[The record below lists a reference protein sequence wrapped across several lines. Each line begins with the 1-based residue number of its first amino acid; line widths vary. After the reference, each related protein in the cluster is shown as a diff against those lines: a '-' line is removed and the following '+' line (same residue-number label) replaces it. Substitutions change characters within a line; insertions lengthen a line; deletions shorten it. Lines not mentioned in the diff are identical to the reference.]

1 MKRSTASRAQTRRN
15 SLGKEHAAKAF
26 MEERDPLTERII
38 GCAIAVHRELGP
50 GLLESVYET
59 PLCIQLAKA
68 GLRFER
74 QRVIPLIYE
83 GVYVGDYKPDL
94 IVEGEVV
101 VDVKSVL
108 HFEPVFIAQMLT
120 YLKITGLRRGLILN
134 FNKAV
139 LKAGIKRVTRFD

>member
-1 MKRSTASRAQTRRN
+1 MFWQCT
-15 SLGKEHAAKAF
+15 EAANIS
-26 MEERDPLTERII
+26 D
-38 GCAIAVHRELGP
+38 IATLCIEVHRELGP

-59 PLCIQLAKA
+59 PLRIQLAKN
-68 GLRFER
+68 GIRFER
-74 QRVIPLIYE
+74 QRRIPLIYE
-83 GVYVGDYKPDL
+83 GVYVGGYKPDL
-94 IVEGEVV
+94 IVQGEVV

-120 YLKITGLRRGLILN
+120 YLRITGLRRGLILN